1 MKKISI
7 TPSPPYICAVFTSIR
22 TNVNEGYEEMNNLLF
37 NEIKNVEGYLGNEAF
52 RDKDGF
58 VLLFENP
65 YQNEIPEDDETK
77 MIYNTDVKK
86 LKVSLDYGSIL
97 DEVIDREFE
106 EIT

>member
-1 MKKISI
+1 MPYTPEELNKLQFYQDLI
-7 TPSPPYICAVFTSIR
+7 TRDEEYYLLRKGQLMREALELGAA
-22 TNVNEGYEEMNNLLF
+22 NEGNLL
-37 NEIKNVEGYLGNEAF
+37 I

-77 MIYNTDVKK
+77 MIHNTDVKK
-86 LKVSLDYGSIL
+86 LKVSLDYGSTL

-106 EIT
+106 EII